1 MKTNVFKV
9 LTIVL
14 CTFLSTVSCE
24 MPQDNNNAVD
34 TTNPQKFTDI
44 EANSDFNWSTA
55 KNYTIHITGVPLGSG
70 EKRQFLVKTADDK
83 VIRKMN
89 VAISEDF
96 SINIRVQ
103 SKIETLIL
111 SWANFEKE
119 ITLGAND
126 TINFTFLELG
136 NL

>member
-9 LTIVL
+9 LSFTVF
-14 CTFLSTVSCE
+14 TFLSAVSCE
-24 MPQDNNNAVD
+24 MPEDTTSDVD
-34 TTNPQKFTDI
+34 TNIPQKFTDI

-55 KNYTIHITGVPLGSG
+55 KNYTIHIAVVPLGSG
-70 EKRQFLVKTADDK
+70 EKRQFLVKTEDDK

-119 ITLGAND
+119 ITLGANN